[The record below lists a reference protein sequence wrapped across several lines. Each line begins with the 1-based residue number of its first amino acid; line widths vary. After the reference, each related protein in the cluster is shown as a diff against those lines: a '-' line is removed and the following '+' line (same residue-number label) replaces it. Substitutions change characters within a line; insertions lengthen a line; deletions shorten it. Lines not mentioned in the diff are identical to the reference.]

1 MMGEADD
8 DAGREATTVE
18 ALPFV
23 FLGASPC
30 SHRNGALPPS
40 TGLIF
45 FYINFYLQQIP
56 KHGMRC

>member
-23 FLGASPC
+23 FLGASPY

-40 TGLIF
+40 TGLIVF
-45 FYINFYLQQIP
+45 FTLTFIDSRLQNT
-56 KHGMRC
+56 G